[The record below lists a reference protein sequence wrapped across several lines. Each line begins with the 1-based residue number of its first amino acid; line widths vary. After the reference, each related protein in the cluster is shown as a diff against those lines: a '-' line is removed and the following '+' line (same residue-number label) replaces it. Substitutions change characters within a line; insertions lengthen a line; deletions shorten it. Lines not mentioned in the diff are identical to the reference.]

1 MYEDSLFVFLVENL
15 IELLIIALIP
25 AYIAKRKGRNF
36 KRWYIYAVLLWIVAM
51 IHSLLLSDHS
61 GIKCPSCGSW
71 IKENSTVCKYCHIVL
86 ADYYREHPELPK
98 DLYDKEDTLL

>member
-1 MYEDSLFVFLVENL
+1 MYENSLFVFLVENL

-61 GIKCPSCGSW
+61 GIKCPSCGSEDIDCLQRITGYLVGTTNRW
-71 IKENSTVCKYCHIVL
+71 NGSKL
-86 ADYYREHPELPK
+86 AELK
-98 DLYDKEDTLL
+98 DRVVHQ